1 MGAAPAQ
8 EGGAGRGGDWAA
20 ERNPPPGRGG
30 WGKGAGGIFAG
41 AFPPDDDRGAAISPP
56 CGRGAHLGP
65 AGSGA
70 GRQPGRFPGQGRPT
84 QRRGGW
90 GGKGPVVA
98 DAAAPFIDAG
108 FCILLFWQEVGIL

>member
-41 AFPPDDDRGAAISPP
+41 AFPPTMTVQPPQYPP

-65 AGSGA
+65 AGANGA
-70 GRQPGRFPGQGRPT
+70 AGGGAFMPNAPLPDADFAYCYFGR
-84 QRRGGW
+84 
-90 GGKGPVVA
+90 K
-98 DAAAPFIDAG
+98 
-108 FCILLFWQEVGIL
+108 

>member
-41 AFPPDDDRGAAISPP
+41 AFPPDDDRGAAISPLA
-56 CGRGAHLGP
+56 GGAPIWVPPGP
-65 AGSGA
+65 AQGGSQGA
-70 GRQPGRFPGQGRPT
+70 SPARAGQRSAGADGAARGRWLPMPPPPLSTLGFAYCYFGR
-84 QRRGGW
+84 
-90 GGKGPVVA
+90 K
-98 DAAAPFIDAG
+98 
-108 FCILLFWQEVGIL
+108 

>member
-20 ERNPPPGRGG
+20 ERNPPPG
-30 WGKGAGGIFAG
+30 
-41 AFPPDDDRGAAISPP
+41 
-56 CGRGAHLGP
+56 
-65 AGSGA
+65 
-70 GRQPGRFPGQGRPT
+70 
-84 QRRGGW
+84 RGGW

>member
-56 CGRGAHLGP
+56 LR
-65 AGSGA
+65 A
-70 GRQPGRFPGQGRPT
+70 GRPFGPRRVRRRAEGRS
-84 QRRGGW
+84 
-90 GGKGPVVA
+90 
-98 DAAAPFIDAG
+98 
-108 FCILLFWQEVGIL
+108 

>member
-41 AFPPDDDRGAAISPP
+41 AFPPDDDRGAAISPLAGGAP
-56 CGRGAHLGP
+56 IWVPPGPAPGGSQGASPARAGQRGAGANGA
-65 AGSGA
+65 AGDGA
-70 GRQPGRFPGQGRPT
+70 FMPNAPLPDADFAYCYFGR
-84 QRRGGW
+84 
-90 GGKGPVVA
+90 K
-98 DAAAPFIDAG
+98 
-108 FCILLFWQEVGIL
+108 

>member
-30 WGKGAGGIFAG
+30 WERGGRHIRRG
-41 AFPPDDDRGAAISPP
+41 IPPPDDDRGAAISPLA
-56 CGRGAHLGP
+56 GGAPIWVPPGP
-65 AGSGA
+65 AQGGSQGASPARAGQRSAGADGA
-70 GRQPGRFPGQGRPT
+70 GGFPC
-84 QRRGGW
+84 RR
-90 GGKGPVVA
+90 
-98 DAAAPFIDAG
+98 PFIDAG

>member
-30 WGKGAGGIFAG
+30 WGKGASGIFAG

-56 CGRGAHLGP
+56 LAGGAPIWPPPGP
-65 AGSGA
+65 AQGGS
-70 GRQPGRFPGQGRPT
+70 
-84 QRRGGW
+84 
-90 GGKGPVVA
+90 
-98 DAAAPFIDAG
+98 
-108 FCILLFWQEVGIL
+108 